1 MNLLEQPRI
10 QAQKLSHELR
20 RTTDPDLQRRRWI
33 VGLSFVGAALAKMVS
48 LYQFGMIRRLPDL
61 PLPAI
66 DSNKV
71 DAAPYAYRRFSTP
84 DSFVMHLSYAFTA
97 CLAAAGGRDRA
108 RQTPILPIV
117 TGLKTLADTAV
128 AAELGREEWK
138 ENKALCAYCQAATL
152 CSLASVALAIP
163 ETWRAIKA
171 LLRR

>member
-1 MNLLEQPRI
+1 MKLLETPTVWPQL
-10 QAQKLSHELR
+10 LSHDLR
-20 RTTDPDLQRRRWI
+20 KTTDPDLYRRRWV
-33 VGLSFVGAALAKMVS
+33 VGFSFAGVLLAKMVA

-61 PLPAI
+61 PLPKV

-84 DSFVMHLSYAFTA
+84 DSFLMLVSYALTA

-108 RQTPILPIV
+108 RLNPVLPIA

-152 CSLASVALAIP
+152 CSIASLVLAIP
-163 ETWRAIKA
+163 ETVKA
-171 LLRR
+171 VRNLIRR